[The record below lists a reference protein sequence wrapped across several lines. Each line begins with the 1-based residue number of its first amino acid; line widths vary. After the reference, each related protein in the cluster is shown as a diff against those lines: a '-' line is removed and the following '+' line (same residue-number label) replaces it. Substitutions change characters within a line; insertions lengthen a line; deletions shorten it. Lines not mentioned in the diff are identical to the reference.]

1 MQLKKLGMVN
11 ENNNETASDVD
22 LRDLLFKIR
31 QPTKN
36 SQQQQFTKLLSSIK
50 LDREQEQA
58 KNLKQKNV
66 KKDPTESSY
75 NSLVGSL
82 MSDSMQLDNE
92 KVILG
97 TFIFNFRLKIF
108 FLN

>member
-1 MQLKKLGMVN
+1 M
-11 ENNNETASDVD
+11 
-22 LRDLLFKIR
+22 LFKIR